1 MSESSEEVVVL
12 RYRDGF
18 TVRGRLHGSVPPLG
32 GCVELTTEEGERVE
46 APFHE
51 LKAIFFLKD
60 PRRRQAQVELGGGEY
75 PEPPDSALT
84 RVEFADGEIIRGRV
98 QHFSVGDRGFFL
110 FPTAV
115 ESNNERVFV
124 VASAVAS
131 VDIEG

>member
-1 MSESSEEVVVL
+1 MPETSEEVVVL

-18 TVRGRLHGSVPPLG
+18 TVRGRLETQVPPQG
-32 GCVELTTEEGERVE
+32 GAVELTTEQGERIE
-46 APFHE
+46 APLLE
-51 LKAIFFLKD
+51 LKAIFFFKD
-60 PRRRQAQVELGGGEY
+60 PRRRQAQMELGGQS

-84 RVEFADGEIIRGRV
+84 RVEFVDGEIIRGRV

-124 VASAVAS
+124 VASAVTT